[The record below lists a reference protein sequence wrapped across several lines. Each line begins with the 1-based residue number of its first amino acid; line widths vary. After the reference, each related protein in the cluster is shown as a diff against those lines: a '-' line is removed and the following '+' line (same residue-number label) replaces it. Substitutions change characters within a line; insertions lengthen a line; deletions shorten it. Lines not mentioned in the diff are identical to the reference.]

1 MLYVHANFRITHCLQ
16 TQQNELKKERRAT
29 KALVG
34 DEDDIDAMLQK
45 CALDDKTRTV
55 LTMELD
61 CAAPSARVNA
71 SFIPYVAPVRGGWSR
86 GRDGNSWAQ
95 VHRRQWC

>member
-1 MLYVHANFRITHCLQ
+1 MVLIYVHANSCITLSLQ

-71 SFIPYVAPVRGGWSR
+71 SFVPYVAPVCGGWSR
-86 GRDGNSWAQ
+86 GQDDN
-95 VHRRQWC
+95 